1 VIPFVSRHA
10 AALPAKQHRIRKT
23 LTLINLSSR
32 GGLAV
37 NIHSLRKFIPAV
49 LFLSLFLLSANSFAR
64 RRPPAG
70 GRVAIVVDE
79 RLSALRATPELSGK
93 LMRRMGRGAF
103 VAVKGERRSRDGVI
117 FYRVIVTSRT
127 SGWVQRDALV
137 SPARSGDDLR
147 LLRLI
152 KGTDEFDRIARA
164 RIFLDNFTGSAL
176 RPEVLLIYAQAAE
189 DIAGRLSREA
199 ARRLNEQEMEAGGA
213 PLHSYFLNYT
223 GLDRYNRQGIT
234 FIFDAREKRL
244 RYDGEG
250 WQELVHRYPRSPEAA
265 EARKRLQPRQT
276 TSTR

>member
-1 VIPFVSRHA
+1 VSRHA
-10 AALPAKQHRIRKT
+10 AALPAKLRIRKT

-37 NIHSLRKFIPAV
+37 NIHSLRKFIRAV
-49 LFLSLFLLSANSFAR
+49 LFISLVLVSANSFAR

-79 RLSALRATPELSGK
+79 RLSALRSTPELSGV

-103 VAVKGERRSRDGVI
+103 VAVKGEKRSRDGLV
-117 FYRVIVTSRT
+117 FYRVTVTSRT

-137 SPARSGDDLR
+137 SPARSGDDAR

-152 KGTDEFDRIARA
+152 KGSDDFDRIARA
-164 RIFLDNFTGSAL
+164 RIFLDNFKGSPL
-176 RPEVLLIYAQAAE
+176 RPEVLLIYSKTAE
-189 DIAGRLSREA
+189 EIAGRLSREA
-199 ARRLNEQEMEAGGA
+199 GRRLNEKEMDAGGA
-213 PLHSYFLNYT
+213 PLHSYFLNYS
-223 GLDRYNRQGIT
+223 GLDRYNRQGVT

-265 EARKRLQPRQT
+265 EARRRLESRSAM
-276 TSTR
+276 STR

>member
-1 VIPFVSRHA
+1 M
-10 AALPAKQHRIRKT
+10 
-23 LTLINLSSR
+23 
-32 GGLAV
+32 
-37 NIHSLRKFIPAV
+37 
-49 LFLSLFLLSANSFAR
+49 
-64 RRPPAG
+64 
-70 GRVAIVVDE
+70 
-79 RLSALRATPELSGK
+79 

-103 VAVKGERRSRDGVI
+103 VSVKGEKRSRDGVI
-117 FYRVIVTSRT
+117 FYRVTVTSRT

-137 SPARSGDDLR
+137 SPARSGDDRR
-147 LLRLI
+147 LLSLI
-152 KGTDEFDRIARA
+152 KGSDDFDRIARA
-164 RIFLDNFTGSAL
+164 RVFLDNFTGSVL

-199 ARRLNEQEMEAGGA
+199 ARRLNEKEMEAGGA

-244 RYDGEG
+244 RYDGEA

-265 EARKRLQPRQT
+265 EARKRLEPRQT